1 MYDDKTND
9 TTPTFGEWLKYQR
22 KLLSLTQKRLAA
34 QVGCASVT
42 IRHIES
48 SIFRPSEHMVER
60 ILKVL
65 DVPQEE
71 HAMILH
77 LARSTVPAQGD
88 EKRARAPCRNPYKGL
103 QAFEET
109 DAEDFFGRDALIAR
123 LVMCLSQNQSQLAA
137 NLPATS
143 GRFLAVV
150 GPSGS
155 GKSSVVRAGLI
166 PALRAGKLPGSD
178 QWLIADMYPGAYPF
192 EELRVM
198 LAGLGIH
205 RQALGAPQGITCRLS
220 PAENSDAM
228 PFDVL
233 GQSIAQALSSTN
245 GSGHAA
251 QREFVLVIDQFEE
264 FFTQCSDE
272 QMRLD
277 FFAFLH
283 HFVTTPDLP
292 VRVIMTLRA
301 DFYDRPLRYR
311 ALAELIRHHTELV
324 VPLTPEELE
333 QAITGPAQRIGLAI
347 EPDLVKAMIWDVAA
361 QPGSLPLLQYT
372 LTELFDHRD
381 GRTLTRTAYEH
392 HGRIMGTLARRA
404 ETLFKSLSEPQ
415 QHMARQ
421 LFLRLVTPG
430 EGIADTRRR
439 VPLSELDSLMRG
451 DDRECDDHT
460 DPLEIVIDLLSRY
473 RLLTFDHE
481 PVSRQATVEIAHEA
495 LITSWERLHSW
506 IDEHRDGLRLHRA
519 LTEAAQ
525 RWESLN
531 RDAGALYRG
540 ALLARAREWVQIG
553 DTHLNALEQH
563 FLDVSI
569 EAQERDEREK
579 EEARQRELAQ
589 ARALAESEQQRADA
603 ERQRAEEQQRRA
615 EAESQRAEEQ
625 QRRADAERQ
634 HAEAESQRAEVERLR
649 AEEREITARRLRRRA
664 VVLSVTVAVAVLA
677 MLAAVLA
684 GVQAQQREEE
694 ARRERIR
701 AEQHATMTEGLAL
714 AAEANNQLVQG
725 DPNQALALALA
736 ATEKNIAIPY
746 ADVLVSDAAYTAA
759 RRQFAGHMDSVQQ
772 AIWGPDGHTMLSAS
786 SDGTLRLWDTDSGDE
801 LRRFEGHTSGV
812 YDIAFSPDGRFVLSA
827 AKDATVRLWDV
838 AQGLEIRRFQGHTD
852 AVYSVAFTP
861 DGQKALS
868 ASRDTTIRIWDVHAS
883 SRTRSPVLKVL
894 RGHTD
899 AVWCVVVSPDGRLA
913 VSASHDL
920 TMRLWDIERGKE
932 IGQLH
937 DWVNDMAFSPDGHTL
952 ISGSVAGVVRLW
964 DIDERRERM
973 RFNAPLDP
981 VWSVAF
987 SPDGKTALTGSQG
1000 ASMRLWDVATGEE
1013 IRHFNGH
1020 SDAVSSVAYSPNGT
1034 MLLSASH
1041 DGTIRLWDMDNGAQ
1055 EHKVA
1060 APGAVSV
1067 EQVFFMPDGASFVSR
1082 LITGTLNLWDSTTGT
1097 QLASFSL
1104 PTERMNQLERVD
1116 DPLAQFITQQ
1126 AGILTASNTLSRT
1139 IPYVG
1144 AQPVAEGGLAVRP
1157 DGRMLAASS
1166 NSSLI
1171 WVWAIDDDGT
1181 IESPPHRL
1189 AGHNDWVSS
1198 LTFSPDGRWL
1208 ISAANDRTMRVWDV
1222 ETGDVLYRFERS
1234 MGHVQAVVSAPDGKM
1249 LVSGSDDSIV
1259 RVWDIENNEEVRR
1272 FIGHTGLVSSVAFSP
1287 DGQAIVSGSHD
1298 KTVRVW
1304 DMQTGQEHRRFV
1316 GHTGRVTSVAFSPD
1330 GQQCLS
1336 ASQDGTVRVWDIATG
1351 TELRRFWG
1359 HTQTVQSVSYSPDGR
1374 LALSS
1379 SQDGTI
1385 RVWRVDATMDDVRAW
1400 VARHRYVATIGCGL
1414 REDYRVLPLCD

>member
-9 TTPTFGEWLKYQR
+9 SPSTFGEWLKYQR
-22 KLLSLTQKRLAA
+22 KSLSLTQKRLAA

-65 DVPQEE
+65 DVPQED
-71 HAMILH
+71 HSMILN
-77 LARSTVPAQGD
+77 LARSAVPTNTNG
-88 EKRARAPCRNPYKGL
+88 EHKRQRAPFRNPYKGL
-103 QAFEET
+103 QAFEESDT
-109 DAEDFFGRDALIAR
+109 EDFFGRDALIER
-123 LVMCLSQNQSQLAA
+123 LVTRLDQSQLAA
-137 NLPATS
+137 NQPAPS

-198 LAGLGIH
+198 LTGLGIH
-205 RQALGAPQGITCRLS
+205 RQALGAPQGMTCRAS
-220 PAENSDAM
+220 QTENSDTL
-228 PFDVL
+228 PFDML
-233 GQSIAQALSSTN
+233 IQSMTLALSNTTN
-245 GSGHAA
+245 GSDHAVR
-251 QREFVLVIDQFEE
+251 REFVLVIDQFEE
-264 FFTQCSDE
+264 FFTQCADE
-272 QMRLD
+272 QIRLD
-277 FFAFLH
+277 FFDFIH
-283 HFVTTPDLP
+283 HLVTAPDLP
-292 VRVIMTLRA
+292 VRVIVTLRA
-301 DFYDRPLRYR
+301 DFYDRPLRYH
-311 ALAELIRHHTELV
+311 ALAELIRHHTELI
-324 VPLTPEELE
+324 VPLTPDELE
-333 QAITGPAQRIGLAI
+333 QAITGPAQRIGLDI
-347 EPDLVKAMIWDVAA
+347 EPDLVKAMLWDVAT

-381 GRTLTRTAYEH
+381 GRTLTRTAYEQ
-392 HGRIMGTLARRA
+392 HGRIMGTLVRRA

-421 LFLRLVTPG
+421 LFLRLVAPG
-430 EGIADTRRR
+430 DGIADTRRR
-439 VPLSELDSLMRG
+439 VPLVELDSLMGG
-451 DDRECDDHT
+451 DDRERDDHT
-460 DPLEIVIDLLSRY
+460 DPLEIVIDLFSRY

-481 PVSRQATVEIAHEA
+481 PVNRQATVEIAHEA
-495 LITSWERLHSW
+495 LITSWERLHTW
-506 IDEHRDGLRLHRA
+506 VDQHRDGLRLHRA

-525 RWESLN
+525 RWENLN

-553 DTHLNALEQH
+553 DTRLNALEQH
-563 FLDVSI
+563 FLATSI

-579 EEARQRELAQ
+579 EEAQQRELAQ
-589 ARALAESEQQRADA
+589 ARALAVSEQQRADV
-603 ERQRAEEQQRRA
+603 ER
-615 EAESQRAEEQ
+615 QRAEEQ

-634 HAEAESQRAEVERLR
+634 HAEAEHQRAEVERLR
-649 AEEREITARRLRRRA
+649 AEERETTARRLRRRA
-664 VVLSVTVAVAVLA
+664 VVLSVTVAVALLA

-684 GVQAQQREEE
+684 GVQAQQREVE

-714 AAEANNQLVQG
+714 AAEANIQLSHG

-736 ATEKNIAIPY
+736 AIEKNNAIPY
-746 ADVLVSDAAYTAA
+746 ADILVSDAAYTAA
-759 RRQFAGHMDSVQQ
+759 RRQFAGHMDSVQR
-772 AIWGPDGHTMLSAS
+772 AIFSPDGQTIVSAS
-786 SDGTLRLWDTDSGDE
+786 SDGTIYLWDTHSGEE
-801 LRRFEGHTSGV
+801 LHRFEGHTSGV
-812 YDIAFSPDGRFVLSA
+812 YDIACSPDGRFLLSA
-827 AKDATVRLWDV
+827 AKDATVRLWDI
-838 AQGLEIRRFQGHTD
+838 AQGQELRRFQGHTD

-868 ASRDTTIRIWDVHAS
+868 ASRDTTIRVWDVHAS
-883 SRTRSPVLKVL
+883 SRTRSPLLNVL

-899 AVWCVVVSPDGRLA
+899 AVWRVVVSPDGRLA

-932 IGQLH
+932 IAQLH
-937 DWVNDMAFSPDGHTL
+937 DWVNDVAFSPDGRTL

-964 DIDERRERM
+964 DIADGRERM
-973 RFNAPLDP
+973 RLNAPLDP

-987 SPDGKTALTGSQG
+987 SLDGNTVLTGSQG
-1000 ASMRLWDVATGEE
+1000 ASMRLWDVATGDEV
-1013 IRHFNGH
+1013 RHFNGH
-1020 SDAVSSVAYSPNGT
+1020 ADAVSSVAYSPDGT

-1041 DGTIRLWDMDNGAQ
+1041 DGTLRLWDMDNGAQ
-1055 EHKVA
+1055 VQKIVA
-1060 APGAVSV
+1060 PRAVSV
-1067 EQVFFMPDGASFVSR
+1067 EQVFFMPDGVSLVSR
-1082 LITGTLNLWDSTTGT
+1082 LITGTLNVWDSTTGAH
-1097 QLASFSL
+1097 LASFTL
-1104 PTERMNQLERVD
+1104 PTERMNQLDRVD

-1126 AGILTASNTLSRT
+1126 AGILTSSNTISST

-1157 DGRMLAASS
+1157 DGRMVAASS

-1171 WVWAIDDDGT
+1171 WVWSIGDDGT
-1181 IESPPHRL
+1181 IELPPRRL
-1189 AGHNDWVSS
+1189 AGHSDWVSS

-1222 ETGDVLYRFERS
+1222 DSGEALYRFERS
-1234 MGHVQAVVSAPDGKM
+1234 MGHVQAVVSAPDGTM

-1259 RVWDIENNEEVRR
+1259 RVWDIEANEEVRR

-1304 DMQTGQEHRRFV
+1304 DMQTGQEYHRFI

-1336 ASQDGTVRVWDIATG
+1336 ASQDGTVRVWDVATG

-1374 LALSS
+1374 FALSS

-1385 RVWRVDATMDDVRAW
+1385 RVWRVDATMDDVQAW
-1400 VARHRYVATIGCGL
+1400 VARHRYVANIGCGL